1 VTTQRKQP
9 QSIFPD
15 YPHEQIVTQK
25 DGSLTSAWFL
35 SFSSLYQALQVNF
48 KNEGIVLPPLTA
60 DNIATIQA
68 IYTPLIG
75 APLPQNI
82 PDISGQTIFDS
93 TNRVPKVFII
103 TYDGATPPNIVTA
116 SWKTYVLM

>member
-1 VTTQRKQP
+1 MALPRKT

-15 YPHEQIVTQK
+15 YFRGGKIAEANGTIATTY
-25 DGSLTSAWFL
+25 DLFFSAL
-35 SFSSLYQALQVNF
+35 SQALQKNF
-48 KNEGIVLPPLTA
+48 KNEGIQLPLLDATQ
-60 DNIATIQA
+60 IAQIQA

-75 APLPQNI
+75 APLPLNI

-116 SWKTYVLM
+116 QWRTYTVT

>member
-1 VTTQRKQP
+1 MSNTRLQ

-15 YPHEQIVTQK
+15 YPREREIADK
-25 DGSLTSAWFL
+25 NGMISNSYYLFL
-35 SFSSLYQALQVNF
+35 SALTQALQLNF
-48 KNEGIVLPPLTA
+48 KNTGIQLPLLNSTQ
-60 DNIATIQA
+60 IAEIQA

-75 APLPQNI
+75 APLPLGI

-103 TYDGATPPNIVTA
+103 TYDGATPPNILTAQWRTYTVT
-116 SWKTYVLM
+116 

>member
-1 VTTQRKQP
+1 MTTQSKLP

-15 YPHEQIVTQK
+15 YPREQPMVNK
-25 DGSLTSAWFL
+25 DGFTNPLWSLSLSALF
-35 SFSSLYQALQVNF
+35 QALQVNF
-48 KNEGIVLPPLTA
+48 KNEGILLPLLTA
-60 DNIATIQA
+60 TQITSIQN

-103 TYDGATPPNIVTA
+103 TYDGATPPNITAA
-116 SWKTYVLM
+116 SWKTYTVT